1 MKNSKRSVNRITAPV
16 KNFGQRSANFLLIL
30 AAAGVLIIGRADM
43 INLESVRV
51 QLVDASAPIIDLI
64 GRPVEGV
71 NSAIRKVEEIYLV
84 FDTNQKLREDRNN
97 LLHWQSLARKL
108 EVENRALKR
117 LLNFEEGLET
127 RFITSRVIADPGGAF
142 AHSLILNAGEKV
154 GVRKGQAALTGDGL
168 IGRIS
173 GVGRRSSRLLL
184 ITDLNSRIP
193 VVVEAT
199 RTRAVMAGTNT
210 GRPRLIHIPTGAAVA
225 IGDRIVTSGHG
236 GVFPVGLPI
245 GIVAAVSDS
254 GIEIQPYV
262 KRDRIEYVRVL
273 DYGLRGIIY
282 SGSDRQIE

>member
-1 MKNSKRSVNRITAPV
+1 MKNSKRTVNRITAPV
-16 KNFGQRSANFLLIL
+16 KTFGQRSANLLLIL
-30 AAAGVLIIGRADM
+30 AAAGVLIIGRVDTVSM
-43 INLESVRV
+43 ESIRV
-51 QLVDASAPIIDLI
+51 QLIDAVAPIIDLI
-64 GRPVEGV
+64 GRPIESA
-71 NSAIRKVEEIYLV
+71 NSVIKKVEEIYFV
-84 FDTNQKLREDRNN
+84 FDTNQKLRDERNK

-108 EVENRALKR
+108 EMENRALKR

-142 AHSLILNAGEKV
+142 AHSLILNAGEKA

-210 GRPRLIHIPTGAAVA
+210 GRPRLIHIPTGAVVA

-245 GIVAAVSDS
+245 GIVAAISDS

-273 DYGLRGIIY
+273 DYGLRGIIF

>member
-1 MKNSKRSVNRITAPV
+1 MKNSKRTVNRITAPV
-16 KNFGQRSANFLLIL
+16 KNFGQRSANLLLIL
-30 AAAGVLIIGRADM
+30 AAVGVLIIGRVDM
-43 INLESVRV
+43 INLENVRV
-51 QLVDASAPIIDLI
+51 QFVDAVAPIIDVI

-71 NSAIRKVEEIYLV
+71 KSAIRKVEEIYLV
-84 FDTNQKLREDRNN
+84 FDTNQKLREDRKK

-108 EVENRALKR
+108 EVENRTLKR

-142 AHSLILNAGEKV
+142 AHSLILNAGENA
-154 GVRKGQAALTGDGL
+154 GVRKGQAAVTGDGL

-173 GVGRRSSRLLL
+173 GAGRRSSRLLL

-210 GRPRLIHIPTGAAVA
+210 GRPKLIHIPTGAV
-225 IGDRIVTSGHG
+225 ISVGDRIVTSGHG

-245 GIVAAVSDS
+245 GIVAAISDS

-262 KRDRIEYVRVL
+262 NRNRIEYVRVL
-273 DYGLRGIIY
+273 DYGLKGIIY
-282 SGSDRQIE
+282 SKSDRQIE

>member
-1 MKNSKRSVNRITAPV
+1 MKNSKRTVNRITAPV
-16 KNFGQRSANFLLIL
+16 KNFGQRSANLLLIL
-30 AAAGVLIIGRADM
+30 AAAGVLIIGRVDTVSM
-43 INLESVRV
+43 ESIRV
-51 QLVDASAPIIDLI
+51 QLIDAVAPIIDLI
-64 GRPVEGV
+64 GRPIESA
-71 NSAIRKVEEIYLV
+71 NSVIKKVEEIYFV
-84 FDTNQKLREDRNN
+84 FDTNQKLRDERNK

-108 EVENRALKR
+108 EMENRALKR

-142 AHSLILNAGEKV
+142 AHSLILNAGEKA

-173 GVGRRSSRLLL
+173 GVGRQSSRLLL

-210 GRPRLIHIPTGAAVA
+210 GRPRLIHIPTGAVVA

-245 GIVAAVSDS
+245 GIVAAISDS

-273 DYGLRGIIY
+273 DYGLRGIIF

>member
-1 MKNSKRSVNRITAPV
+1 MKNSKRTVNRIPVPV
-16 KNFGQRSANFLLIL
+16 KNFGQRSANLLLIL
-30 AAAGVLIIGRADM
+30 AAAGVLIIGRVDTVSM
-43 INLESVRV
+43 ESIRV
-51 QLVDASAPIIDLI
+51 QLIDAVAPIIDLI
-64 GRPVEGV
+64 GRPIESA
-71 NSAIRKVEEIYLV
+71 NSVIKKVEEIYFV
-84 FDTNQKLREDRNN
+84 FDTNQKLRDERNK

-108 EVENRALKR
+108 EMENRALKR

-142 AHSLILNAGEKV
+142 AHSLILNAGEKA

-210 GRPRLIHIPTGAAVA
+210 GRPRLIHIPTGAVVA

-245 GIVAAVSDS
+245 GIVAAISDS

>member
-1 MKNSKRSVNRITAPV
+1 MKNSKRTVNLITAPV
-16 KNFGQRSANFLLIL
+16 KKLGERSANLLLIL
-30 AAAGVLIIGRADM
+30 AAVGVLIIGRVDM
-43 INLESVRV
+43 ISLENVRV
-51 QLVDASAPIIDLI
+51 QLVDAVAPIIDLI

-71 NSAIRKVEEIYLV
+71 SSAIRKVEEIYFV
-84 FDTNQKLREDRNN
+84 FDTNQKLRDDRKK

-127 RFITSRVIADPGGAF
+127 RFITSRVIADLGGAF

-199 RTRAVMAGTNT
+199 RTRAVMAGTNM
-210 GRPRLIHIPTGAAVA
+210 GRPKLIHIPTGAVIA

-245 GIVAAVSDS
+245 GIVAAISDS

-262 KRDRIEYVRVL
+262 NRNRIEYVRVL

-282 SGSDRQIE
+282 SKTDRQIE

>member
-1 MKNSKRSVNRITAPV
+1 MTNSKRTVNRITAPV
-16 KNFGQRSANFLLIL
+16 KNFGQRSANLLLIL

-43 INLESVRV
+43 INLENVRV
-51 QLVDASAPIIDLI
+51 QLVDAAAPIIDLI

-71 NSAIRKVEEIYLV
+71 NSAIRKVKEIYLV
-84 FDTNQKLREDRNN
+84 FDTNQKLRDDRNK

-210 GRPRLIHIPTGAAVA
+210 GRPKLIHIPTGAVIA

-236 GVFPVGLPI
+236 GVFPVGLPV
-245 GIVAAVSDS
+245 GVVAAISDS

-262 KRDRIEYVRVL
+262 NRNRIEYVRVL
-273 DYGLRGIIY
+273 DYGLSGIIY
-282 SGSDRQIE
+282 SKSDRQIE

>member
-1 MKNSKRSVNRITAPV
+1 MKNSKRTVNRITAPV
-16 KNFGQRSANFLLIL
+16 KNFGQRSANLLLIL

-43 INLESVRV
+43 INLENVRV
-51 QLVDASAPIIDLI
+51 QLVDAAAPIIDLI

-71 NSAIRKVEEIYLV
+71 NSAIRKVKEIYLV
-84 FDTNQKLREDRNN
+84 FDTNQKLRDDRNK

-199 RTRAVMAGTNT
+199 RTRAVMAGTNK
-210 GRPRLIHIPTGAAVA
+210 GRPKLIHIPTGAVIA

-236 GVFPVGLPI
+236 GVFPVGLPV
-245 GIVAAVSDS
+245 GVVAAISDS

>member
-1 MKNSKRSVNRITAPV
+1 MKNSKRTVNRITAPV
-16 KNFGQRSANFLLIL
+16 KNFGQRSANLLLIL
-30 AAAGVLIIGRADM
+30 AAVGVLIIGRVDM
-43 INLESVRV
+43 ISLENVRV
-51 QLVDASAPIIDLI
+51 QFVDAVAPIIDVI

-71 NSAIRKVEEIYLV
+71 KSAIRKVEEIYLV
-84 FDTNQKLREDRNN
+84 FDTNQKLRDDRKK

-108 EVENRALKR
+108 EVENRTLKR

-210 GRPRLIHIPTGAAVA
+210 GRPKLIHIPTGAVIA

-236 GVFPVGLPI
+236 GVFPVGLPV
-245 GIVAAVSDS
+245 GVVAAISDS

-262 KRDRIEYVRVL
+262 NRNRIEYVRVL
-273 DYGLRGIIY
+273 DYGLSGIIY
-282 SGSDRQIE
+282 SKSDRQIE

>member
-1 MKNSKRSVNRITAPV
+1 MKNSKRTVNRITAPV
-16 KNFGQRSANFLLIL
+16 KNFGQRSANLLLIL
-30 AAAGVLIIGRADM
+30 AAVGVLIIGRVDM
-43 INLESVRV
+43 INLENVRV
-51 QLVDASAPIIDLI
+51 QFVDAVAPIIDLI

-71 NSAIRKVEEIYLV
+71 KSAIRKVEEISLV
-84 FDTNQKLREDRNN
+84 FDTNQKLRDDREK
-97 LLHWQSLARKL
+97 LLHWQALARKL
-108 EVENRALKR
+108 EVENRTLKR

-142 AHSLILNAGEKV
+142 AHSLILNAGENA
-154 GVRKGQAALTGDGL
+154 GVRKGQAAVTGDGL

-210 GRPRLIHIPTGAAVA
+210 GRPKLIHIPTGAV
-225 IGDRIVTSGHG
+225 ISVGDRIVTSGHG

-245 GIVAAVSDS
+245 GIVVAISDS

-262 KRDRIEYVRVL
+262 NRNRIEYVRVL
-273 DYGLRGIIY
+273 DYGLKGIIY
-282 SGSDRQIE
+282 SKSDPQIK

>member
-1 MKNSKRSVNRITAPV
+1 MKNSKRTVNRITAPV
-16 KNFGQRSANFLLIL
+16 KNFGQRSANLLLIL
-30 AAAGVLIIGRADM
+30 AAAGVLIIGRVDM
-43 INLESVRV
+43 VSLEDVRLQV
-51 QLVDASAPIIDLI
+51 VDAAAPIIDLI

-84 FDTNQKLREDRNN
+84 FDTNQKLRDDRNK

-210 GRPRLIHIPTGAAVA
+210 GRPKLIHIPTGAVIA

-236 GVFPVGLPI
+236 GVFPVGLPV
-245 GIVAAVSDS
+245 GVVAAISDS

-262 KRDRIEYVRVL
+262 NRNRIEYVRVL
-273 DYGLRGIIY
+273 DYGLKGIIY
-282 SGSDRQIE
+282 SKSDRQIE

>member
-1 MKNSKRSVNRITAPV
+1 MKNSKRTVNRITAPV
-16 KNFGQRSANFLLIL
+16 KNFGQRSANLLLIL

-43 INLESVRV
+43 INLENVRV
-51 QLVDASAPIIDLI
+51 QLVDAAAPIIDLI
-64 GRPVEGV
+64 GRPVEAV
-71 NSAIRKVEEIYLV
+71 NSTIRKVKEIYLV
-84 FDTNQKLREDRNN
+84 FDTNQKLRDDRNK

-199 RTRAVMAGTNT
+199 RTRAVMAGTNK
-210 GRPRLIHIPTGAAVA
+210 GRPKLIHIPTGAVIA

-236 GVFPVGLPI
+236 GVFPVGLPV
-245 GIVAAVSDS
+245 GVVAAISDS

-262 KRDRIEYVRVL
+262 NRNRIEYVRVL
-273 DYGLRGIIY
+273 DYGLSGIIY
-282 SGSDRQIE
+282 SKSDRQIE

>member
-1 MKNSKRSVNRITAPV
+1 MKNSKRTVNRITAPV
-16 KNFGQRSANFLLIL
+16 KNLGQRSANLLLIL
-30 AAAGVLIIGRADM
+30 AAAGVLIIGRVDT
-43 INLESVRV
+43 ITVEHIRV
-51 QLVDASAPIIDLI
+51 QVIDAVAPVIEVI
-64 GRPVEGV
+64 GRPVESI
-71 NSAIRKVEEIYLV
+71 NSAVQKVEEIYLV
-84 FDTNQKLREDRNN
+84 FDTNQKLRDDRNK

-108 EVENRALKR
+108 EAENRSLKR
-117 LLNFEEGLET
+117 LLNFEGDLET

-142 AHSLILNAGEKV
+142 AHSLILNAGQNA

-193 VVVEAT
+193 VVVQST

-210 GRPRLIHIPTGAAVA
+210 GRPKLIHIPTGAVVAV
-225 IGDRIVTSGHG
+225 GDRIVTSGHG

-245 GIVAAVSDS
+245 GIVAAISDL

-262 KRDRIEYVRVL
+262 NRDRIEYVRVL

-282 SGSDRQIE
+282 SGSERQIE

>member
-1 MKNSKRSVNRITAPV
+1 MKNSKRTVNLITAPV
-16 KNFGQRSANFLLIL
+16 KKLGERSANLLLIL
-30 AAAGVLIIGRADM
+30 AAVGVLIIGRVDM
-43 INLESVRV
+43 ISLENVRV
-51 QLVDASAPIIDLI
+51 QLVDAVAPIIDLI

-71 NSAIRKVEEIYLV
+71 SSAIRKVEEIYFV
-84 FDTNQKLREDRNN
+84 FDTNQKLRDDRKK

-127 RFITSRVIADPGGAF
+127 RFITSRVIADLGGAF
-142 AHSLILNAGEKV
+142 AHSLILNAGEEA

-199 RTRAVMAGTNT
+199 RTRAVMAGTNM
-210 GRPRLIHIPTGAAVA
+210 GRPKLIHIPTGAVIA

-245 GIVAAVSDS
+245 GIVAAISDS

-262 KRDRIEYVRVL
+262 NRNRIEYVRVL

-282 SGSDRQIE
+282 SKTDRQIE

>member
-1 MKNSKRSVNRITAPV
+1 MKNSKRTANRITAPV
-16 KNFGQRSANFLLIL
+16 KNFGQRSANLLLIL
-30 AAAGVLIIGRADM
+30 AAAGVLIIGRVDM
-43 INLESVRV
+43 VSMESVRV
-51 QLVDASAPIIDLI
+51 QLIDAVAPIIDLI
-64 GRPVEGV
+64 GRPIESV
-71 NSAIRKVEEIYLV
+71 NSAIKKVEEIYFV
-84 FDTNQKLREDRNN
+84 FDTNQKLRDERNK

-108 EVENRALKR
+108 EMENRALKR

-210 GRPRLIHIPTGAAVA
+210 GRPKLMHIPTGAV
-225 IGDRIVTSGHG
+225 ISVGDRIVTSGHG

-245 GIVAAVSDS
+245 GIVAAISDS

-262 KRDRIEYVRVL
+262 NRNRIEYVRVI
-273 DYGLRGIIY
+273 DYGLKGIIY
-282 SGSDRQIE
+282 SKSDRQIE

>member
-1 MKNSKRSVNRITAPV
+1 MKNSKRTVNRITAPV
-16 KNFGQRSANFLLIL
+16 KNFGQRSANLLLIL
-30 AAAGVLIIGRADM
+30 AAVGVLIIGRVDM
-43 INLESVRV
+43 ISLENVRV
-51 QLVDASAPIIDLI
+51 QLVDAVAPVIDVI

-71 NSAIRKVEEIYLV
+71 KSAIRKVEEISLV
-84 FDTNQKLREDRNN
+84 FDTNQKLRDDREK
-97 LLHWQSLARKL
+97 LLHWQALARKL

-142 AHSLILNAGEKV
+142 AHSLILNAGENA
-154 GVRKGQAALTGDGL
+154 GVRKGQAAVTGDGL

-210 GRPRLIHIPTGAAVA
+210 GRPKLIHIPTGAV
-225 IGDRIVTSGHG
+225 ISVGDRIVTSGHG

-245 GIVAAVSDS
+245 GIVAAISDS

-262 KRDRIEYVRVL
+262 NRNRIEYVRVL
-273 DYGLRGIIY
+273 DYGLKGIIY
-282 SGSDRQIE
+282 SKSDRQIE